1 MLVNPI
7 FLVWTPWCFSRVQ
20 KVSNLIIW
28 EIQFSGKYSFLGNT
42 VYRNKEIWFAQSDGT
57 TSSGFQDYSR
67 NVKFPILHKRKLKHL
82 LSEVISMLHKMGT
95 KYSVKEVSTCQY
107 CISYQHCHFPF
118 RPEIALS
125 VLNQTVPVKGK
136 SKKSL
141 AGIYF
146 LVFWQNKKSVCFH
159 LVGSHS
165 LLRLQS
171 PLEGLS

>member
-1 MLVNPI
+1 MLVLHQLLALPLPNP
-7 FLVWTPWCFSRVQ
+7 SRD
-20 KVSNLIIW
+20 
-28 EIQFSGKYSFLGNT
+28 SFECS
-42 VYRNKEIWFAQSDGT
+42 K
-57 TSSGFQDYSR
+57 
-67 NVKFPILHKRKLKHL
+67 
-82 LSEVISMLHKMGT
+82 
-95 KYSVKEVSTCQY
+95 
-107 CISYQHCHFPF
+107 
-118 RPEIALS
+118 
-125 VLNQTVPVKGK
+125 NQTVPVKGK